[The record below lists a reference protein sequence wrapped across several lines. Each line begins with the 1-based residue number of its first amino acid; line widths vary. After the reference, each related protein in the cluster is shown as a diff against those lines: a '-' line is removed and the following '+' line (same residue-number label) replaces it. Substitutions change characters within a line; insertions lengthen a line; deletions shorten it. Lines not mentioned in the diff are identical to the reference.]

1 MKHWEIIAD
10 NLTEPVSVG
19 AVSQLLNREGRTIW
33 IVDAHRDDD
42 SGCPTIFTMPIEP
55 PNKQVFEAACGY
67 AELGMFHE
75 ANEQLDKIDP
85 FLRAAPE
92 ILALRIEIYRGLEK
106 WELMAELAER
116 LAEFQPSSS
125 L

>member
-1 MKHWEIIAD
+1 M
-10 NLTEPVSVG
+10 
-19 AVSQLLNREGRTIW
+19 R
-33 IVDAHRDDD
+33 
-42 SGCPTIFTMPIEP
+42 IEP

-85 FLRAAPE
+85 FVRAAPE

-106 WELMAELAER
+106 WELMTELAER